1 LKRFFLLAVS
11 AIVCSS
17 IANAQVTTFD
27 VTVPQ
32 VLDLSVNAAT
42 VSFNFSLNA
51 TGTVNGA
58 LTRAGLDNYKTF
70 LGGSSDVVFG
80 PSSIS
85 NVSNAAITVPTANIV
100 SNTNWVLKVK
110 TTGAFTGNLTSPL
123 ETARVKIAAQP
134 SSTTSSPI
142 ASAYTSAAAGATLA
156 SGSGTKALQMF
167 FGLEMKITDVFDFA
181 TSSSYTSNVTVNYD
195 LVSP

>member
-17 IANAQVTTFD
+17 IANAQSQTTFD

-42 VSFNFSLNA
+42 VSFNFATNA

-80 PSSIS
+80 PS
-85 NVSNAAITVPTANIV
+85 AITNGSTAVATPTANIT
-100 SNTNWVLKVK
+100 SNTSWNLKIK
-110 TTGAFTGNLTSPL
+110 TVGSAGNLSSPL
-123 ETARVKIAAQP
+123 ESARIKIAAQP
-134 SSTTSSPI
+134 LSTTTSPL
-142 ASAYTSAAAGATLA
+142 ASAYNSAVGGTSLA
-156 SGSGTKALQMF
+156 SGSGSKALQMF
-167 FGLEMKITDVFDFA
+167 FGLDMKITDVFDFA
-181 TSSSYTSNVTVNYD
+181 STTQYNAQVNVIYD

>member
-1 LKRFFLLAVS
+1 MKRFFILAVT

-17 IANAQVTTFD
+17 FANAQSTTFD

-32 VLDLSVNAAT
+32 VLDLSVNAAN
-42 VSFNFSLNA
+42 VSFNFSANA

-85 NVSNAAITVPTANIV
+85 NVSNAAVTVPTANIV

-110 TTGAFTGNLTSPL
+110 TTGAFVGNLSSPL

-142 ASAYTSAAAGATLA
+142 ASAYSSAAAGATLA

-181 TSSSYTSNVTVNYD
+181 TSSSYSSNVVVNYD

>member
-1 LKRFFLLAVS
+1 MKRFFLLAVT
-11 AIVCSS
+11 AIVCNG
-17 IANAQVTTFD
+17 IASAQSTTFD

-42 VSFNFSLNA
+42 VSFNFAANA
-51 TGTVNGA
+51 TGTVNGG

-70 LGGSSDVVFG
+70 LAGSSDVVFG
-80 PSSIS
+80 PSAIS
-85 NVSNAAITVPTANIV
+85 NASNAALTTPTANIV

-110 TTGAFTGNLTSPL
+110 TTGSFVGNLASPL

-156 SGSGTKALQMF
+156 SGSGSKTLQMF

-181 TSSSYTSNVTVNYD
+181 TSSSYSSNVVVNYD